1 MAPDTPR
8 RRTFADVAD
17 ALFGPREPDP
27 LQLLAD
33 SLGPPDDPYE
43 TRTPK
48 PPTERGWWEDSAW
61 SEYKSAFWDD
71 NGSPDVTREVDTT
84 FENEVRP
91 R

>member
-8 RRTFADVAD
+8 
-17 ALFGPREPDP
+17 PRYASFVPDGLTQIQTPDP
-27 LQLLAD
+27 GRCDAEPR
-33 SLGPPDDPYE
+33 PPS
-43 TRTPK
+43 PK

-71 NGSPDVTREVDTT
+71 NGAPDATREVDRT